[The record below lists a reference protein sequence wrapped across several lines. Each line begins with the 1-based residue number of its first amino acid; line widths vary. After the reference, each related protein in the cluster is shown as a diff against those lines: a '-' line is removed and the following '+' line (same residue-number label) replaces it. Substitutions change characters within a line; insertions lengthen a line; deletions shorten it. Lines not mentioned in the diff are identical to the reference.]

1 MTSFDILIRAYLVA
15 LAFPIL
21 AFVLR
26 GRLGFISLLVLWA
39 LGAAVILPYYLY
51 SYFTSGPEVSGE
63 LIVSWTLESLVT
75 YLYGAAF
82 SGILL
87 VPASSRR
94 HDRLNVGWVMLAGFF
109 PSLLISPF
117 GYMVWALAEAFSSE
131 ATFADTSTFELYLG
145 SYMFVFVSP
154 YPWGTA
160 LLVTAASAASVF
172 IVRKFFNP
180 RRKDD

>member
-1 MTSFDILIRAYLVA
+1 MTSFDILIRAYLIA
-15 LAFPIL
+15 LVFPL
-21 AFVLR
+21 MALVRR
-26 GRLGFISLLVLWA
+26 GRLGLVSLLVLWA
-39 LGAAVILPYYLY
+39 LGALIILPYYVF
-51 SYFTSGPEVSGE
+51 SYFTAGPEVSGE

-94 HDRLNVGWVMLAGFF
+94 HDRLNVGWAMMAGFF

-117 GYMVWALAEAFSSE
+117 GYMVWALAESFSSE
-131 ATFADTSTFELYLG
+131 AVFADTSMFELYLG

-154 YPWGTA
+154 YP
-160 LLVTAASAASVF
+160 
-172 IVRKFFNP
+172 
-180 RRKDD
+180 